1 MNEKTAIS
9 RREFLKVSTA
19 AGTGL
24 LISVYLSGC
33 KSEATPTPPSA
44 AVAEPT
50 ALPPNNPTALP
61 TSEPSALPAATAVPE
76 PTAWFE
82 PNMYVQ
88 IDNMDQVTIT
98 ASRMEMGQGVRTA
111 LAMILAEELEA
122 DWSSIQVTTAQAD
135 GKYGRQLTGGSQSIE
150 QLFIPLRQAGAVAR
164 EMLLAAA
171 AQIWGV
177 EPGDCSA
184 ENGVAHHLE
193 SGRQLTYGELVETAA
208 TLPVPRT
215 SDIPL
220 KDPKDFR
227 LIGTPKG
234 QIDESRLVDG
244 SAIYGM
250 DVRLPDM
257 RYAVIARP
265 PVISGRVESFDASAA
280 LAISGV
286 RDVLELDGGVAVVA
300 DNTWAAIQGR
310 KALTITWDDGRL
322 AETSSEDTRQRQ
334 VGAVQSDLT
343 TVEAERLTAVYE
355 MPYLAHAAMEPL
367 NCTADVRTDSCVI
380 WVPTQNPRDAKNR
393 AIAITRLP
401 SDAVTVNVTMIGG
414 GFGRRLEVDYVD
426 EAVGLSQAVNAPVQ
440 VVWTREDDMR
450 HDYYHPLTIIG
461 CRERPN
467 LPDPASIRLYPASG
481 DVHTGNW
488 RAVTNIPD
496 AFGHECFVDELAAAQ
511 GRDPYELRRELL
523 PERERA
529 VLDLAAD
536 KAGWGMPLPEGQGR
550 GIAFHSTWGLTHVA
564 QVAEVSVADDGAIRV
579 QRIVC
584 AIDCGIVVNPD
595 MVAAQMEGGIVFG
608 LSALKGEIV
617 VENGR
622 VRQSNF
628 HDYPILRLDEMPQIE
643 VYIVPSNEMPQ
654 GVGEMGTPPVLPA
667 VANAVFAATGKRIRR
682 LPL

>member
-50 ALPPNNPTALP
+50 ALPPNKPTALP

-234 QIDESRLVDG
+234 QIDESRFVDG
-244 SAIYGM
+244 SAIYGT

>member
-50 ALPPNNPTALP
+50 ALPPNKPTALP

-440 VVWTREDDMR
+440 AVWTREDDIR

>member
-1 MNEKTAIS
+1 MTEKTTIS
-9 RREFLKVSTA
+9 RREFLKVSA
-19 AGTGL
+19 VAGSGFV
-24 LISVYLSGC
+24 IGVYLSGC
-33 KSEATPTPPSA
+33 HGEPTPTPTATAVVDPTARPATKSA
-44 AVAEPT
+44 AQPT
-50 ALPPNNPTALP
+50 AEASSTPVP
-61 TSEPSALPAATAVPE
+61 TAVPE

-88 IDNMDQVTIT
+88 IDNTDQVTVT
-98 ASRMEMGQGVRTA
+98 ASRTEMGQGVRTA

-122 DWSSIQVTTAQAD
+122 DWSTIQVITAQAD
-135 GKYGRQLTGGSQSIE
+135 GKYGRQLTGGSQSVE
-150 QLFIPLRQAGAVAR
+150 QLFTPLRQAGAVAR

-177 EPGDCSA
+177 EPGACSA
-184 ENGVAHHLE
+184 ANGLVHHQE
-193 SGRQLTYGELVETAA
+193 SDRQLTYGELAATAA
-208 TLPVPRT
+208 TLPVPR
-215 SDIPL
+215 SSGIPL
-220 KDPKDFR
+220 KDPKEFR
-227 LIGTPKG
+227 LIGTAKG
-234 QIDESRLVDG
+234 QVDDSRFVEG

-265 PVISGRVESFDASAA
+265 PVISGRVESFDSTAT

-286 RDVLELDGGVAVVA
+286 RDVLELDGSLAIVA

-310 KALTITWDDGRL
+310 QALTITWNDGRL
-322 AETSSEDTRQRQ
+322 AEASSEKSRQAQ
-334 VGAVQSDLT
+334 VEAAQGDLAD
-343 TVEAERLTAVYE
+343 VAAERLAAVYE

-367 NCTADVRTDSCVI
+367 NCTADVRDDSCTI
-380 WVPTQNPRDAKNR
+380 WVPTQNPQEARSR
-393 AIAITRLP
+393 AIIATRLP

-426 EAVGLSQAVNAPVQ
+426 EAVRLSQAVGAPVQ

-461 CRERPN
+461 CREWPDR
-467 LPDPASIRLYPASG
+467 PDPAGIRLYEASW

-488 RAVTNIPD
+488 RAVTNIPE
-496 AFGHECFVDELAAAQ
+496 AFGHECFIDEIALAQ

-523 PERERA
+523 TDRGKT

-536 KAGWGMPLPEGQGR
+536 KAGWGTPLPQSWGR
-550 GIAFHSTWGLTHVA
+550 GLAFHSTWGKTHVA
-564 QVAEVSVADDGAIRV
+564 QVAEVSVADDGVIHV
-579 QRIVC
+579 ERIVC
-584 AIDCGIVVNPD
+584 AIDCGIVINPD

-622 VRQSNF
+622 VLQNNF
-628 HDYPILRLDEMPQIE
+628 HDYPILRLDEMPQVE

-667 VANAVFAATGKRIRR
+667 VANAIFAATGTRIRQ

>member
-50 ALPPNNPTALP
+50 ALPPNKPTALP

>member
-1 MNEKTAIS
+1 
-9 RREFLKVSTA
+9 
-19 AGTGL
+19 
-24 LISVYLSGC
+24 
-33 KSEATPTPPSA
+33 
-44 AVAEPT
+44 
-50 ALPPNNPTALP
+50 
-61 TSEPSALPAATAVPE
+61 
-76 PTAWFE
+76 
-82 PNMYVQ
+82 
-88 IDNMDQVTIT
+88 
-98 ASRMEMGQGVRTA
+98 
-111 LAMILAEELEA
+111 
-122 DWSSIQVTTAQAD
+122 
-135 GKYGRQLTGGSQSIE
+135 
-150 QLFIPLRQAGAVAR
+150 
-164 EMLLAAA
+164 
-171 AQIWGV
+171 
-177 EPGDCSA
+177 
-184 ENGVAHHLE
+184 
-193 SGRQLTYGELVETAA
+193 
-208 TLPVPRT
+208 
-215 SDIPL
+215 
-220 KDPKDFR
+220 
-227 LIGTPKG
+227 
-234 QIDESRLVDG
+234 
-244 SAIYGM
+244 
-250 DVRLPDM
+250 
-257 RYAVIARP
+257 
-265 PVISGRVESFDASAA
+265 
-280 LAISGV
+280 
-286 RDVLELDGGVAVVA
+286 
-300 DNTWAAIQGR
+300 
-310 KALTITWDDGRL
+310 
-322 AETSSEDTRQRQ
+322 
-334 VGAVQSDLT
+334 
-343 TVEAERLTAVYE
+343 
-355 MPYLAHAAMEPL
+355 
-367 NCTADVRTDSCVI
+367 
-380 WVPTQNPRDAKNR
+380 
-393 AIAITRLP
+393 
-401 SDAVTVNVTMIGG
+401 MIGG

-488 RAVTNIPD
+488 RAVTNIAD